1 MTNPQQ
7 EESNYI
13 KSNSQTDLYTINAYA
28 NWSQTLADKHDVA
41 VMLGTQYSFKEYDYT
56 TTKAKNILPSLD
68 IINGI
73 GEVTLVND
81 NNKGP
86 EKWQEALLSY
96 FARVNYD
103 YLSKYLL
110 EGNFRYDGSSK
121 FQPENRWA
129 FFWGVSAGWR
139 LSEETLIKNLNIFD
153 DLKLRVSYGTVG
165 NQGGIDRYDGIQ
177 LYNFNQNKGAL
188 IGGEKIS
195 YIDTNGKLLSMDR
208 EWETIQNYNVGLD
221 FGLFGNR
228 LKGTAE
234 LFWKVCE
241 NMLIDV
247 SYPATLGDKAPTA
260 NVGGFKANGFEGNLN
275 WSDKIGEVG
284 YSIGGTFTYTT
295 NKLTDN
301 GGGVTITD
309 GVRSDREGYPLNS
322 VFGLKYVGKIQN
334 DEQLE
339 KYLYRYTGN
348 NTIDMPTNLR
358 LGDNMYEDV
367 NGDGKLT
374 EEDYVFLGTDDPK
387 ISFSFNGGL
396 EWKGFDFSV
405 VFQGVGMRSIWRTG
419 SSNKSN
425 DAWRIPV
432 MKPHLN
438 SPNFSVGDVWSPE
451 NPGAYYPTYTN
462 VDQINTYNYRCSS
475 WSVENGNYLRLKNIS
490 LGYTFP
496 TKWLEKTKFLTYARV
511 YVTGADL
518 WETSKIRDGWDPEAS
533 RTVTAYGRYPFTRS
547 VTFGLNLTF

>member
-13 KSNSQTDLYTINAYA
+13 KSNSQTDLYTLNAYA
-28 NWSQTLADKHDVA
+28 NWSQTFADKHDIA

-139 LSEETLIKNLNIFD
+139 LSEEALIKNLNIFD

-208 EWETIQNYNVGLD
+208 EWETIQDYNVGLD

-260 NVGGFKANGFEGNLN
+260 NVGSFKANGFEGNLN
-275 WSDKIGEVG
+275 WSDKIGKVG

-301 GGGVTITD
+301 GGSATITD

-322 VFGLKYVGKIQN
+322 VFGLKYAGKIRN
-334 DEQLE
+334 EEQLE

-374 EEDYVFLGTDDPK
+374 EEDYVYLGTDDPK

-396 EWKGFDFSV
+396 NWNGFDFSV
-405 VFQGVGMRSIWRTG
+405 VFQGVGERTIWRTG

-496 TKWLEKTKFLTYARV
+496 AKWLEKTKFLTYARV
-511 YVTGADL
+511 YVTGSDL

-533 RTVTAYGRYPFTRS
+533 REVTAYGRYPFTRN

>member
-1 MTNPQQ
+1 M
-7 EESNYI
+7 
-13 KSNSQTDLYTINAYA
+13 
-28 NWSQTLADKHDVA
+28 
-41 VMLGTQYSFKEYDYT
+41 
-56 TTKAKNILPSLD
+56 
-68 IINGI
+68 
-73 GEVTLVND
+73 
-81 NNKGP
+81 
-86 EKWQEALLSY
+86 
-96 FARVNYD
+96 
-103 YLSKYLL
+103 
-110 EGNFRYDGSSK
+110 
-121 FQPENRWA
+121 
-129 FFWGVSAGWR
+129 
-139 LSEETLIKNLNIFD
+139 
-153 DLKLRVSYGTVG
+153 
-165 NQGGIDRYDGIQ
+165 
-177 LYNFNQNKGAL
+177 

-260 NVGGFKANGFEGNLN
+260 NVGSFKANGFEGNLN
-275 WSDKIGEVG
+275 WSDKIGKVG

-295 NKLTDN
+295 NILTDN
-301 GGGVTITD
+301 GGSATITD

-322 VFGLKYVGKIQN
+322 VFGLKYAGKIRN
-334 DEQLE
+334 EEQLE

-374 EEDYVFLGTDDPK
+374 EEDYVYLGTDDPK

-396 EWKGFDFSV
+396 NWNGFDFSV
-405 VFQGVGMRSIWRTG
+405 VFQGVGERTIWRTG

-496 TKWLEKTKFLTYARV
+496 AKWLEKTKFLTYARV
-511 YVTGADL
+511 YVTGSDL

-533 RTVTAYGRYPFTRS
+533 REVTAYGRYPFTRN